1 MNSMTADGI
10 TTVDSAHERELN
22 AFDRCDSCGAQAYIR
37 VVLSTGELL
46 FCAHHAN
53 AHKEKLL
60 PVARLWQDH
69 SDKLLEK
76 N

>member
-10 TTVDSAHERELN
+10 ATTDSMNERELN
-22 AFDRCDSCGAQAYIR
+22 AFDRCDSCGAQAYVR

-46 FCAHHAN
+46 FCAHHGN
-53 AHKEKLL
+53 AHKEKLMSL
-60 PVARLWQDH
+60 AQHWQDD
-69 SDKLLEK
+69 SQKLLEK